1 MEGRK
6 SSLLNL
12 LKKNIYIMIH
22 EKFFYFQETF
32 SADTASTIGSG
43 DVAMYPVSSFLG
55 FDSVA
60 GDTNATTLNM
70 RFKPLLRSASDSSA
84 ATADDVDLMALTVTA
99 NKQKDVIKAIT
110 DKLNEPLSRDSGFIV
125 IADNEGADGTSPEY
139 VSEHITSV
147 VVTIR
152 AAS

>member
-1 MEGRK
+1 M
-6 SSLLNL
+6 
-12 LKKNIYIMIH
+12 IDIH

-32 SADTASTIGSG
+32 SADTNTTIGSG

-60 GDTNATTLNM
+60 GDTNATSLNM
-70 RFKPLLRSASDSSA
+70 RFKPLLRSVNDTDA
-84 ATADDVDLMALTVTA
+84 ATADDVDVVILTVTA
-99 NKQKDVIKAIT
+99 NKQKDVIKAVA

-125 IADNEGADGTSPEY
+125 IADNEGANGTSPEY
-139 VSEHITSV
+139 VSEH
-147 VVTIR
+147 VTGVSILIR

>member
-1 MEGRK
+1 M
-6 SSLLNL
+6 
-12 LKKNIYIMIH
+12 IDIH